1 MDKGFTVRLAELDD
15 AAAISVLVS
24 QLTRRFLVEDF
35 SPAGAARLL
44 DAMSEQAVRSYL
56 QQGFRYHLAEQT
68 SENSTELVGVVAMR
82 DNQHLY
88 HLFVAES
95 AQGQG
100 LASCLWQHAKASCL
114 ANGNCG
120 EFTVNASLN
129 AKAIYQAWGFVAEL
143 ERRETKGIIDVPMR
157 LVL

>member
-68 SENSTELVGVVAMR
+68 SENNTELVGGGW
-82 DNQHLY
+82 L
-88 HLFVAES
+88 
-95 AQGQG
+95 
-100 LASCLWQHAKASCL
+100 
-114 ANGNCG
+114 
-120 EFTVNASLN
+120 
-129 AKAIYQAWGFVAEL
+129 
-143 ERRETKGIIDVPMR
+143 RETISICIICLLPKVLKGKD
-157 LVL
+157 